1 MRAFIC
7 EVDHHGLRRL
17 LPEDLLPAEQPR
29 RLARISSGRP
39 PAFVW
44 ALVDDPDV
52 EDLRSRVNARSHSD
66 AFGLLLNR
74 AVKILPRGEA
84 VSATSSR
91 P

>member
-17 LPEDLLPAEQPR
+17 LPEEFLPAEELR
-29 RLARISSGRP
+29 RLARVSSGRT

-44 ALVDDPDV
+44 ALVEEPDV
-52 EDLRSRVNARSHSD
+52 EDHRSRVNARCHGD
-66 AFGLLLNR
+66 AIGLLLNR
-74 AVKILPRGEA
+74 AVEILPLGAA
-84 VSATSSR
+84 VSATNSR